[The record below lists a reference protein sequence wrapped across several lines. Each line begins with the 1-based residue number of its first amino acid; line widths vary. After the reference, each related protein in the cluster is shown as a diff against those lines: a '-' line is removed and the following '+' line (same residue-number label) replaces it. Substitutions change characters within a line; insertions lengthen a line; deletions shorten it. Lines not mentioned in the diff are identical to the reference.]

1 MSIDDN
7 FYMQLAIDEAWR
19 YQLLTF
25 PNPAVGCTIVKNGEI
40 LAIEAH
46 KKANTP
52 HAEINAIKAAFLKK
66 YDCQILKNMQTSAE
80 IHEYFSKLQ
89 TNFFEDCEFF
99 VTLEPCNHFGKTP
112 PCALLLEKLKPKR
125 IIIASLD
132 PNKNASGGA
141 QRLKNAN
148 IEVCSCCLENEAKK
162 LLYPFD
168 LLVTNKGLK
177 LFKIATRLNG
187 SFDGGRITSQKTIE
201 YLHEIR
207 SLTEAIAIGG
217 NTVRLDKPILD
228 ARFSKSKKAP
238 NIVIFS
244 KQESFDRQ
252 IPLFGIK
259 NRVVKIEK
267 NFEALDNYRFVM
279 VEGGTNLLNLVYNNV
294 NLFLFV
300 ISSQKVGGSSF
311 LSGLQIEFEL
321 LRAVNF
327 GSELLVWL
335 KKKDI

>member
-1 MSIDDN
+1 MPIDDN
-7 FYMQLAIDEAWR
+7 FFMQLAIDEAWK

-25 PNPAVGCTIVKNGEI
+25 PNPSVGCTIVKNGEI
-40 LAIEAH
+40 LAVEAH

-52 HAEINAIKAAFLKK
+52 HAEINAIKAAYLKK
-66 YDCQILKNMQTSAE
+66 QDCEILQNAQSSAE

-89 TNFFEDCEFF
+89 TNFFEDCDFF

-125 IIIASLD
+125 VIVATLD
-132 PNKNASGGA
+132 PNENASGGA
-141 QRLKNAN
+141 KRLKKAN
-148 IEVCSCCLENEAKK
+148 IEVDFGCLENEAKK
-162 LLYPFD
+162 LLFPFE
-168 LLVTNKGLK
+168 LLVKKQNIK

-187 SFDGGRITSQKTIE
+187 SFDGGKITSQNTLA

-207 SLTEAIAIGG
+207 TIVDALAIGG
-217 NTVRLDKPILD
+217 HTVRSDRPTLD

-238 NIVIFS
+238 NVLIFS
-244 KQESFDRQ
+244 KQNELDQQ
-252 IPLFGIK
+252 IPLFEIK
-259 NRVVKIEK
+259 NRDVKIEQ
-267 NFEALDNYRFVM
+267 NFKALDNYRFVM

-300 ISSQKVGGSSF
+300 MSVEKIGGINF
-311 LSGLQIEFEL
+311 LSKLQIELEL
-321 LRAVNF
+321 LKVVNF
-327 GSELLVWL
+327 GSELLIWL